1 MNTLLCFMIFFYPQT
16 TCAFGVA
23 AFADGGRGAVVMRMR
38 RLVWGWPMASL
49 LVRPCAPGI
58 GR

>member
-1 MNTLLCFMIFFYPQT
+1 MFYELFHPQT
-16 TCAFGVA
+16 TCAFGVV